1 MMSIEKAVSGSIP
14 IHHRPNTNAKNQSS
28 HIDDSIKIR
37 TKHSE
42 PVTLHNESA
51 VQAKDVES
59 VVTILNGFIDPSRT
73 NLKFVYHEQ
82 LNEYYVTVVNPL
94 TNETVREIPPKKML
108 DMYAAMAEFMGILI
122 DEKI

>member
-1 MMSIEKAVSGSIP
+1 MSMGEVLSGSAP
-14 IHHRPNTNAKNQSS
+14 LHHQVNHNIKNSAE
-28 HIDDSIKIR
+28 SIQGNNQLR
-37 TKHSE
+37 VKHSE

-51 VQAKDVES
+51 VNAKDVES
-59 VVTILNGFIDPSRT
+59 AVTILNGFIDPSRT

-94 TNETVREIPPKKML
+94 TNETVKEIPPKKML
-108 DMYAAMAEFMGILI
+108 DMYAAMAEYMGILV

>member
-1 MMSIEKAVSGSIP
+1 MSMERVISSSTPLHHQANTNMKSAAENIEGSI
-14 IHHRPNTNAKNQSS
+14 KV
-28 HIDDSIKIR
+28 K

-51 VQAKDVES
+51 VNAKDVES

-94 TNETVREIPPKKML
+94 TNETVKEIPPKKML
-108 DMYAAMAEFMGILI
+108 DMYAAMAEYMGILI

>member
-1 MMSIEKAVSGSIP
+1 MEKIISGSTTL
-14 IHHRPNTNAKNQSS
+14 HHHMNTNTKDIEGST
-28 HIDDSIKIR
+28 KLR

-51 VQAKDVES
+51 VNAKDVES
-59 VVTILNGFIDPSRT
+59 AVTILNGFIDPSRT

-94 TNETVREIPPKKML
+94 TNETIKEIPPKKML

-122 DEKI
+122 DKKI

>member
-1 MMSIEKAVSGSIP
+1 MGMEKVISGYTP
-14 IHHRPNTNAKNQSS
+14 LHHQANTN
-28 HIDDSIKIR
+28 IKKSVENIQGSTGIR

-51 VQAKDVES
+51 VHAKDVEN

-73 NLKFVYHEQ
+73 NLKFVYHEE
-82 LNEYYVTVVNPL
+82 LNEYYVTLVNPL
-94 TNETVREIPPKKML
+94 TNETVKEIPPKKML

-122 DEKI
+122 DKKI

>member
-1 MMSIEKAVSGSIP
+1 MEKIISGSTP
-14 IHHRPNTNAKNQSS
+14 LHHQMNNNIRSTEGNIELSNRT
-28 HIDDSIKIR
+28 R

-51 VQAKDVES
+51 IQAKDVQS
-59 VVTILNGFIDPSRT
+59 AVTILNGFIDPSRT

-122 DEKI
+122 DTKI

>member
-1 MMSIEKAVSGSIP
+1 MEKVISGPTP
-14 IHHRPNTNAKNQSS
+14 IHHQVNINTRNQVGNIEEAS
-28 HIDDSIKIR
+28 KVK
-37 TKHSE
+37 TKHKE
-42 PVTLHNESA
+42 PVTLHNDSA
-51 VQAKDVES
+51 VNAKDVES

-122 DEKI
+122 DKKI

>member
-1 MMSIEKAVSGSIP
+1 MSIEIIMSRSTP
-14 IHHRPNTNAKNQSS
+14 LHHQANTNIKQSVEDIEGS
-28 HIDDSIKIR
+28 VKLR

-51 VQAKDVES
+51 VHAKDVES

-94 TNETVREIPPKKML
+94 TNETVKEIPPKKML

-122 DEKI
+122 DKKI

>member
-1 MMSIEKAVSGSIP
+1 MPKVISGSTP
-14 IHHRPNTNAKNQSS
+14 LHHQVNSNIKSPVENLEGSNQV
-28 HIDDSIKIR
+28 R
-37 TKHSE
+37 TKHME
-42 PVTLHNESA
+42 KVTLHNESA
-51 VQAKDVES
+51 VLAKDVENA
-59 VVTILNGFIDPSRT
+59 VTILNGFIDPSRT

-122 DEKI
+122 DTKI

>member
-1 MMSIEKAVSGSIP
+1 MSMEKVIPSSTPLHHQANIKNTAKHIEGSI
-14 IHHRPNTNAKNQSS
+14 KV
-28 HIDDSIKIR
+28 R

-51 VQAKDVES
+51 VHAKDVES
-59 VVTILNGFIDPSRT
+59 VVTILNGFIDASQT

-94 TNETVREIPPKKML
+94 TNETVKEIPPKKML
-108 DMYAAMAEFMGILI
+108 DMYAAMAEYMGILI

>member
-1 MMSIEKAVSGSIP
+1 MSMERVISGSTP
-14 IHHRPNTNAKNQSS
+14 LHHQVNTNIRNS
-28 HIDDSIKIR
+28 IGNIEESIKIR

-42 PVTLHNESA
+42 PVTLHNDSA
-51 VQAKDVES
+51 VNAKDVES

-94 TNETVREIPPKKML
+94 TNETVKEIPPKKML

-122 DEKI
+122 DKKI